1 MSANMKGC
9 IFCRYANTGW
19 GESPCW
25 ECVSSG
31 EHLGWEARETE
42 QSKEQKTTFH
52 DKHYQSEHQPI
63 ETMQANMTE
72 EEFQGFLK
80 GNILKYVCRCGKKDE
95 ALKEAQKIQRYA
107 TWLVESLE
115 GKTINPR
122 M

>member
-1 MSANMKGC
+1 MSEKLCVNCKYSVNFLDA
-9 IFCRYANTGW
+9 A
-19 GESPCW
+19 PCCSCPDKN
-25 ECVSSG
+25 EFKLKDEG
-31 EHLGWEARETE
+31 I
-42 QSKEQKTTFH
+42 FH

-63 ETMQANMTE
+63 ETIQANMTK

-80 GNILKYVCRCGKKDE
+80 GNILKYVCRCGRKDE

-122 M
+122 S